1 MTEQSSQDQQFD
13 TASESETAA
22 EVLLERLRGATRGDY
37 DIFGELGRGGMATV
51 YLAHELSLDRKVAI
65 KVMSPAMIHG
75 AGMVERFKREA
86 RTAANLSHPNI
97 IPIYAVREVDGL
109 LFCVIKLVQGTP
121 LDTIMAQ
128 LHELPVAMVQAI
140 LAQVGDALGYAHRQG
155 VVHRDIKP
163 GNILIDDEGWAVVT
177 DFGIAKVMESDGLT
191 MTGMAVGTPT
201 YMSPEQASS
210 DNVTGASDQ
219 YSLGVVAYEMLAGR
233 PPFTGKS
240 TMALMYSH
248 FHEEPEDIGVHR
260 PDCPPQLR
268 DAIMRMLKKDPAERW
283 PSLEVAVAAM
293 GARQL
298 SHDDPTR
305 SQLIQL
311 ARTSS
316 THRIVAQVQTPRS
329 PIPLTRLRQV
339 TNPPAPAPLWTRR
352 PLLLGLGAIAL
363 VGAGYLLARLAAPA
377 APVAGAIG
385 AAPDSS
391 GTAGM
396 AEPTA
401 VVQAPAQQASVPPA
415 SVPEVPRET
424 TRPVVG
430 SGGGAATERRPA
442 TGQTTPAPA
451 ATASG
456 AGAGSIS
463 ADTTTPA
470 TMPSAGRGQPADSAL
485 LPRVP
490 APQTQAVPPSVA
502 APPSS
507 LAAPPTTARTV
518 TPEAE
523 VTAAIL
529 AYGRAIADADLA
541 AARRL
546 YPGMPDEQRQGLE
559 ALWSA
564 GGSMTPRWT
573 VTDIAVAGNTATA
586 RVTGTNVVTT
596 QRGPDSVV
604 PVSLRARL
612 ERRGTEWRL
621 LALVN

>member
-1 MTEQSSQDQQFD
+1 MTEKSSQDQQFD
-13 TASESETAA
+13 TASGSETAA
-22 EVLLERLRGATRGDY
+22 EVLLERLRGATRGEY

-155 VVHRDIKP
+155 VIHRDIKP

-177 DFGIAKVMESDGLT
+177 DFGIAKVMESDSLT

-260 PDCPPQLR
+260 PDCPPPLR

-329 PIPLTRLRQV
+329 PIPLTRLREAS
-339 TNPPAPAPLWTRR
+339 NPPAPAPLRTRR
-352 PLLLGLGAIAL
+352 PVLLGVGAIAL
-363 VGAGYLLARLAAPA
+363 VGAGYLLAQLAVPA
-377 APVAGAIG
+377 APVAGSIGSDRDSSGSVGVPESTTTVVDG
-385 AAPDSS
+385 AAPP
-391 GTAGM
+391 A
-396 AEPTA
+396 PTL
-401 VVQAPAQQASVPPA
+401 PA
-415 SVPEVPRET
+415 SEPEEPRDA

-430 SGGGAATERRPA
+430 SGGDAATERRPP
-442 TGQTTPAPA
+442 TGQTTSAPA
-451 ATASG
+451 AASG
-456 AGAGSIS
+456 AGARSIS
-463 ADTTTPA
+463 ADTNTPA
-470 TMPSAGRGQPADSAL
+470 TLPSAGRGQPADSAL

-490 APQTQAVPPSVA
+490 AAQTQGTSPNVA

-546 YPGMPDEQRQGLE
+546 YPGMPDDQRQGLE
-559 ALWSA
+559 ALWGA
-564 GGSMTPRWT
+564 GGSMTPRWA

-604 PVSLRARL
+604 PVALRARL

>member
-1 MTEQSSQDQQFD
+1 MSEQPSQDQQLSPE
-13 TASESETAA
+13 AETDAAA
-22 EVLLERLRGATRGDY
+22 EILQERLRRATRGDY

-97 IPIYAVREVDGL
+97 IPIYAVREAEGL
-109 LFCVIKLVQGTP
+109 LFCVIKLEQGTP

-128 LHELPVAMVQAI
+128 LHELPVPMVQAI

-210 DNVTGASDQ
+210 DSVTGASDQ
-219 YSLGVVAYEMLAGR
+219 YSLGIVAYEMLAGR

-248 FHEEPEDIGVHR
+248 FHEEPEDIGVLR

-268 DAIMRMLKKDPAERW
+268 DAVMRMLRKDPAERW
-283 PSLEVAVAAM
+283 PSLEIAVAAM
-293 GARQL
+293 GARPL
-298 SHDDPTR
+298 PHDDPTR

-329 PIPLTRLRQV
+329 PIPLTKLREA
-339 TNPPAPAPLWTRR
+339 TNPPAAIARRRR
-352 PLLLGLGAIAL
+352 PVLLTTGAVAFL
-363 VGAGYLLARLAAPA
+363 GAGYLLARVVTPGENAVAPA
-377 APVAGAIG
+377 PAPA
-385 AAPDSS
+385 DSS
-391 GTAGM
+391 GIA
-396 AEPTA
+396 TA
-401 VVQAPAQQASVPPA
+401 VPESTTVVQGPGPEARTPDVNRTGRANGQADGGTGVASSSRIPAGAASEGQSATGTVPAASQRPLASEVPAIQAESTVPPGA
-415 SVPEVPRET
+415 RAATVDSPLLPNVPT
-424 TRPVVG
+424 TRPQSPVI
-430 SGGGAATERRPA
+430 
-442 TGQTTPAPA
+442 
-451 ATASG
+451 SG
-456 AGAGSIS
+456 APPPTIN
-463 ADTTTPA
+463 
-470 TMPSAGRGQPADSAL
+470 
-485 LPRVP
+485 
-490 APQTQAVPPSVA
+490 APPPSTRAVA
-502 APPSS
+502 
-507 LAAPPTTARTV
+507 
-518 TPEAE
+518 PEAE
-523 VTAAIL
+523 VSATIL
-529 AYGRAIADADLA
+529 AYARALADADLA

-546 YPGMPDEQRQGLE
+546 YPGMPADQRQGLE
-559 ALWSA
+559 ALWNE
-564 GGSMTPRWT
+564 GGSMVPRWT
-573 VTDIAVAGNTATA
+573 ISDINVDGNVATA
-586 RVTGTNVVTT
+586 RVTGTNVVRT
-596 QRGPDSVV
+596 RRSPDSEV

>member
-1 MTEQSSQDQQFD
+1 MTDQPSLGQQHD
-13 TASESETAA
+13 AGNESDSAA
-22 EVLLERLRGATRGDY
+22 EVLLERLRHATRGEY
-37 DIFGELGRGGMATV
+37 DIFGELGQGGMATV

-128 LHELPVAMVQAI
+128 LHELPVPMVQAI

-177 DFGIAKVMESDGLT
+177 DFGIAKVLESDSLT

-219 YSLGVVAYEMLAGR
+219 YSLGIVAYEMLAGR

-240 TMALMYSH
+240 TMALMFSH
-248 FHEEPEDIGVHR
+248 FQEEPEDIGSLR
-260 PDCPPQLR
+260 PDCPPELR
-268 DAIMRMLKKDPAERW
+268 DAIMRMLRKDPASRW
-283 PSLEVAVAAM
+283 PSLEAAVAAM
-293 GARQL
+293 GARPL
-298 SHDDPTR
+298 PHDDPTR

-311 ARTSS
+311 ARTST

-339 TNPPAPAPLWTRR
+339 TNPAPAAPRR
-352 PLLLGLGAIAL
+352 SPVLFVGAAIAL
-363 VGAGYLLARLAAPA
+363 VGIGYMFAWLAAPTA
-377 APVAGAIG
+377 A
-385 AAPDSS
+385 
-391 GTAGM
+391 TL
-396 AEPTA
+396 
-401 VVQAPAQQASVPPA
+401 
-415 SVPEVPRET
+415 
-424 TRPVVG
+424 PVVG
-430 SGGGAATERRPA
+430 
-442 TGQTTPAPA
+442 TPAQA
-451 ATASG
+451 DSSG
-456 AGAGSIS
+456 AGAPAESTVVVAPPPTTGSSETNGERSNGQGASPRAGSGASSS
-463 ADTTTPA
+463 AALANPSPPASGRGDAGATTGVPTQGA
-470 TMPSAGRGQPADSAL
+470 TMPAATRPVAADSTAV
-485 LPRVP
+485 PTIPESRPQVP
-490 APQTQAVPPSVA
+490 ANAV

-507 LAAPPTTARTV
+507 LAAPPPTARPV

-523 VTAAIL
+523 VTAALL
-529 AYGRAIADADLA
+529 AYGRALADADLA
-541 AARRL
+541 AAQRL
-546 YPGMPDEQRQGLE
+546 YPGMPDEQRLGLV
-559 ALWSA
+559 ALWNE

-573 VTDIAVAGNTATA
+573 VTEIVIDGNVATA
-586 RVTGTNVVTT
+586 RVTGTNVVTS
-596 QRGPDSVV
+596 RRAPSSEV
-604 PVSLRARL
+604 PVALRARL